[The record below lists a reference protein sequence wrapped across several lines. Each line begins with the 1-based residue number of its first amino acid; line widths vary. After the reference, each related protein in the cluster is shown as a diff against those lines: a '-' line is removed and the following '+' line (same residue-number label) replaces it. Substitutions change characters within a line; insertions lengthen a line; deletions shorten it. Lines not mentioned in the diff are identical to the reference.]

1 MQHIDLYSFHCGII
15 DCFCEMVHAGLKP
28 LALSEPLPSAAECE
42 AYLPFVETCTKKHH
56 ILFYL
61 EPDSFVTD
69 LFSFEKTKEK
79 RIFCFTAI
87 PLSFSR
93 ITKSNKESSST
104 LLPILTTPLH
114 AVKLHFPS
122 EHFSAIRLMAL
133 NVFLQKTNSRNPKGF
148 GCLLLLWFT

>member
-42 AYLPFVETCTKKHH
+42 AYLPFVKTCTKKHH

-69 LFSFEKTKEK
+69 LFPFEKNKGKAHFLFYRDPTVL
-79 RIFCFTAI
+79 FTYHEIKQRKQQYVASDSYNAAARREI
-87 PLSFSR
+87 PFSFG
-93 ITKSNKESSST
+93 T
-104 LLPILTTPLH
+104 LLGY
-114 AVKLHFPS
+114 PS
-122 EHFSAIRLMAL
+122 DGIERLLAE
-133 NVFLQKTNSRNPKGF
+133 NKQPEP
-148 GCLLLLWFT
+148 